1 MGQTAGDEEGNR
13 PFAQT
18 SGGVREEIRDRVKP
32 REEDL
37 MIDIQGIMDVL
48 PHRYPFLFVDRIIE
62 LEEGKRIVGI
72 KNVTFNEP
80 FFQGHFPG
88 EPVMPGVL
96 IIEALGQTAGVL
108 AFRAMGKEAEGKGVY
123 LMSINRVKF
132 RRPVVPGDQLRLEL
146 DVEKHRGMIWAFQG
160 KAFVGD
166 QVAVEAEIMATIM
179 DKEIVAK

>member
-1 MGQTAGDEEGNR
+1 
-13 PFAQT
+13 
-18 SGGVREEIRDRVKP
+18 
-32 REEDL
+32 
-37 MIDIQGIMDVL
+37 MIDVQGIMDVL

-62 LEEGKRIVGI
+62 LKEGKRIVGL

-96 IIEALGQTAGVL
+96 IIEALAQTAGVL
-108 AFRAMGKEAEGKGVY
+108 AYRAMGEEAEGKGVF

-146 DVEKHRGMIWAFQG
+146 DVAKHRSMIWAFEG
-160 KAFVGD
+160 KAFVED
-166 QVAVEAEIMATIM
+166 QLAAEAEIMATIM
-179 DKEIVAK
+179 DKEVGAR

>member
-1 MGQTAGDEEGNR
+1 
-13 PFAQT
+13 
-18 SGGVREEIRDRVKP
+18 
-32 REEDL
+32 
-37 MIDIQGIMDVL
+37 MIDVQGIMDVL

-62 LEEGKRIVGI
+62 LAEGKRIVGI
-72 KNVTFNEP
+72 KNVTINEP

-108 AFRAMGKEAEGKGVY
+108 AYRAMGKEAERKGVY

-132 RRPVVPGDQLRLEL
+132 RRPVLPGDQLRLEL
-146 DVEKHRGMIWAFQG
+146 DVVKHRGMIWAFQG

-166 QVAVEAEIMATIM
+166 QLVAEAELMATIM
-179 DKEIVAK
+179 DREVAAK

>member
-1 MGQTAGDEEGNR
+1 
-13 PFAQT
+13 
-18 SGGVREEIRDRVKP
+18 
-32 REEDL
+32 
-37 MIDIQGIMDVL
+37 MIDVQGIMDVL

-132 RRPVVPGDQLRLEL
+132 RRPVIPGDQLRLEL
-146 DVEKHRGMIWAFQG
+146 DVVKHRGMIWAFQG

-166 QVAVEAEIMATIM
+166 QVAVEAEILATIM
-179 DKEIVAK
+179 DKEIIAK

>member
-1 MGQTAGDEEGNR
+1 
-13 PFAQT
+13 
-18 SGGVREEIRDRVKP
+18 
-32 REEDL
+32 

-48 PHRYPFLFVDRIIE
+48 PHRYPFLFVDRIIAFE
-62 LEEGKRIVGI
+62 PEKRIVGI
-72 KNVTFNEP
+72 KNVTANEP
-80 FFQGHFPG
+80 YFQGHFPG

-108 AFRAMGKEAEGKGVY
+108 AFRAMGEEAEGKGVY

-146 DVEKHRGMIWAFQG
+146 DVVKHRGMIWAFQG
-160 KAFVGD
+160 KALVGD

-179 DKEIVAK
+179 DKEVGAR